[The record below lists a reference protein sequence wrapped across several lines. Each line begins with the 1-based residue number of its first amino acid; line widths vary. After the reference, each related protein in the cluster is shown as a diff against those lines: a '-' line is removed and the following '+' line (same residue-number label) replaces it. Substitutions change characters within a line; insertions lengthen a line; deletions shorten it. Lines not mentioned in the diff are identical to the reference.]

1 MAVVACAAMVDP
13 SPGGHVF
20 YFARGDLAR
29 LRGNAEYRAMDQV
42 SRPMLIALAA
52 TIALA
57 AIWLV
62 ALRPKPADLAGT
74 PAAPVTAIASAKDAT
89 TVSDGANAKVQ
100 DATAGDQA
108 TTPAAG
114 KPAAAAAGATAKATP
129 AKAAAPAKAATPTIK
144 PAIEAANEREAPV
157 VRDIRRGKVVVMLF
171 WSAAG
176 ADDIA
181 TRGVVR
187 DLSRHH
193 GKVAVYVVPL
203 SRVGQYESITKGVTI
218 SQSPTTLVIDRHRR
232 VRSIVGLTELGELTQ
247 AVDDALLNR

>member
-1 MAVVACAAMVDP
+1 
-13 SPGGHVF
+13 VF
-20 YFARGDLAR
+20 YSARGDLAR

-62 ALRPKPADLAGT
+62 ALRPKPADVAGT
-74 PAAPVTAIASAKDAT
+74 PAAPVTAIAPARDASAASDA
-89 TVSDGANAKVQ
+89 ANAKVQ
-100 DATAGDQA
+100 DATGGAQA
-108 TTPAAG
+108 TTPAAT
-114 KPAAAAAGATAKATP
+114 KPAAAAPAPAPGTP
-129 AKAAAPAKAATPTIK
+129 AKAAAPAKPAAPTIK
-144 PAIEAANEREAPV
+144 PAIKAATEREAPV

-171 WSAAG
+171 WSATG

-218 SQSPTTLVIDRHRR
+218 SQSPTTLVIDRDRR

-247 AVDDALLNR
+247 AVDDALLGRS

>member
-1 MAVVACAAMVDP
+1 
-13 SPGGHVF
+13 VF
-20 YFARGDLAR
+20 YSVRGDLAR

-62 ALRPKPADLAGT
+62 ALRPKPADVAGT
-74 PAAPVTAIASAKDAT
+74 PAAPVTAIAPARDASAASDA
-89 TVSDGANAKVQ
+89 ANAKVQ
-100 DATAGDQA
+100 DATGGAKA
-108 TTPAAG
+108 TTPAAT
-114 KPAAAAAGATAKATP
+114 KPAAAPGTP
-129 AKAAAPAKAATPTIK
+129 AKAGAPAKPAAPAIKAAIKAAT
-144 PAIEAANEREAPV
+144 EREAPV
-157 VRDIRRGKVVVMLF
+157 VRDIRRRKVVVMLF
-171 WSAAG
+171 WSATG

-203 SRVGQYESITKGVTI
+203 SRVGEYESITKGVTI
-218 SQSPTTLVIDRHRR
+218 SQSPTTLVIDRDRR

-247 AVDDALLNR
+247 AVDDALLGRN

>member
-1 MAVVACAAMVDP
+1 
-13 SPGGHVF
+13 
-20 YFARGDLAR
+20 
-29 LRGNAEYRAMDQV
+29 MDQV

-62 ALRPKPADLAGT
+62 ALRPKPTEVAGT
-74 PAAPVTAIASAKDAT
+74 PAAPVKAIAPARDASAASDA
-89 TVSDGANAKVQ
+89 ANAKVQ
-100 DATAGDQA
+100 DATGGDQA
-108 TTPAAG
+108 TTPAAA
-114 KPAAAAAGATAKATP
+114 KPAAGATGAPAKAATP
-129 AKAAAPAKAATPTIK
+129 AKAAAPAIK
-144 PAIEAANEREAPV
+144 PAIKAATEREVPV

-171 WSAAG
+171 WSATG

-187 DLSRHH
+187 DLSRHR

-203 SRVGQYESITKGVTI
+203 SRVGEYGSITKGVTI
-218 SQSPTTLVIDRHRR
+218 SQSPTTLVIDRNRR

-247 AVDDALLNR
+247 AVDDALLNRH